1 MRKTNNAGI
10 IGKRRNERN
19 TGKMGI
25 TRNSGNMSN
34 IKKKKADRQAY
45 LQLANQNIV
54 RVRMN
59 ATERAILH
67 VQMSADGWTN
77 MSAFIRFK
85 LFGLDPDRKVDAL
98 IKTKSPD
105 SIALLLR
112 DQLME
117 LTSQYIYIRS
127 RYDRDMSQLYREEG
141 VDLKRWSKAT
151 NKWHA
156 ALVKATNA
164 SFALLRKVAAQLGL
178 DDFLVAESDD
188 ISIDPDTATKE
199 ELDALAEQI
208 HMENTALGRPDTF
221 E

>member
-1 MRKTNNAGI
+1 MKPSKSEQKEIRKQYMKTVNKN
-10 IGKRRNERN
+10 
-19 TGKMGI
+19 
-25 TRNSGNMSN
+25 
-34 IKKKKADRQAY
+34 
-45 LQLANQNIV
+45 
-54 RVRMN
+54 
-59 ATERAILH
+59 RAIIR
-67 VQMSADGWTN
+67 MSPEEKTLLQEEMRQNGWDN
-77 MSAFIRFK
+77 LSGFIKYK
-85 LFGLDPDRKVDAL
+85 LFGLDPDRKIESL
-98 IKTKSPD
+98 IKSGNPD

-112 DQLME
+112 NQLMD

-188 ISIDPDTATKE
+188 ISIDLDNATKE
-199 ELDALAEQI
+199 ELDALAAQI
-208 HMENTALGRPDTF
+208 HKENTALGRPDTF
-221 E
+221 D